1 MIDVDISKK
10 LDTFALAAAFKAGDG
25 VTALFGRSGAG
36 KSTIVK
42 AIAGLVRPD
51 KGRIKVGDDVLFDSA
66 ARVDVAAE
74 RRRAGVVFQDGRL
87 FPHMSVE
94 QNLLYGFARAGGRKA
109 IDAASV
115 IGVLG
120 IAPLLKRRPASLSGG
135 ERQRV
140 AVGRA
145 LLAQPRVLLMDEP
158 LASLDAARKD
168 EVLPYL
174 EELNVRFKIPI
185 IYVTHDADEVLRLAS
200 DVVLLANGTVS
211 AAGALAALTS
221 RLDLPAEAE
230 ALGLG
235 AILAGAIA
243 AHDEARGLT
252 SVATPGG
259 VFKLPLQKRAVG
271 ARVAIRVAARDVS
284 IALDRPTAISVQ
296 NMFEATVEEVRAA
309 GAHTARL
316 ALTIGEGRLVAE
328 LTNDAV
334 QRLKLAPGAKVVALV
349 KSVALAR

>member
-1 MIDVDISKK
+1 MIDVSIGKR
-10 LDTFALAAAFKAGDG
+10 LGEFALDAAFSARGG

-36 KSTIVK
+36 KSTVVK
-42 AIAGLVRPD
+42 AIAGLLRPER
-51 KGRIKVGDDVLFDSA
+51 GRIRVGETVLFDA
-66 ARVDVAAE
+66 EAGIDVPAE
-74 RRRAGVVFQDGRL
+74 ARRAGVVFQDGRL

-94 QNLLYGFARAGGRKA
+94 QNLLYGFARVKGEKPISRGK
-109 IDAASV
+109 V

-120 IAPLLKRRPASLSGG
+120 LEPLLARRPATLSGG

-158 LASLDAARKD
+158 LAALDYARKG

-174 EELNVRFKIPI
+174 EELNARFGIPI

-200 DVVLLANGTVS
+200 DVVLMAHGQVMAS
-211 AAGALAALTS
+211 GALGEVTG

-235 AILAGAIA
+235 VILEGRFK
-243 AHDEARGLT
+243 AHDMARGL
-252 SVATPGG
+252 SVVSTGAGD
-259 VFKLPLQKRAVG
+259 FKLPLQRREVG
-271 ARVAIRVAARDVS
+271 ARVSIRVAARDV
-284 IALDRPTAISVQ
+284 ALALERPGAISVQ
-296 NMFEATVEEVRAA
+296 NMFDVAVEEMRAA
-309 GAHTARL
+309 TPYVTRL
-316 ALTIGEGRLVAE
+316 ALGVGQARLVAE
-328 LTNDAV
+328 ITTDAA
-334 QRLKLAPGAKVVALV
+334 QRLGLAPGVKAVALV